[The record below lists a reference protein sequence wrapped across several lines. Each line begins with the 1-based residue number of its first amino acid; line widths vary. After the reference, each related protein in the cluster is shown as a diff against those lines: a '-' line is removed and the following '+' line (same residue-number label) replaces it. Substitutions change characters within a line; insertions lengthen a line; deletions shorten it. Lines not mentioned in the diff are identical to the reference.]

1 MSLVCYFFLSIW
13 CRFIKSSTSTCNTPR
28 KLTNIA
34 DNAALPGTMTS
45 NVTQQAINDK
55 KMLGDCGVNGMESS
69 NVENDDNDN
78 GVDGGSSAVN
88 KRQISRELFVVDK
101 QNSNSVGGYGNVL
114 ARNKG
119 SNFNSSTFGS
129 SNSNYYETT
138 TTTTFAE
145 NESPN
150 AMSRK
155 SYIAGGDLEIEGGGV
170 VVGGGKL
177 DFVIGMNKTSTSTPM
192 QSSSFSKVNRS
203 IDDPTLTSTPNS
215 FRNNTNNSFSL
226 DHSGIVKGNSIKRNQ
241 LNDSN
246 KSNSMSRRNTTS
258 SPMCLGDFMNAS
270 GNSGKGSRKKVQ
282 QSTPIENG
290 SVFSSN
296 DFPSLSGS
304 VSQKRITPIS
314 VPASSA
320 TAQSIEVRPK
330 KRVVPIT
337 ISRRTSGSGTGNT
350 VGGNVINSSFVSS
363 SFQQENNLLNVM
375 SFETDPRSDVMSERR
390 MLRDCRDAITK
401 DFTKEQ
407 EPARHLHAFIKETL
421 PSSAGVVKAPGTPR
435 KLSIFKYHEEKVVE
449 KEMLLR
455 MAKVYS
461 FLMDMNLIPNILTEL
476 SYLINLLNT
485 DHDPYEQVAPQNP
498 PHSTD
503 KSSMLLKNL
512 TNCIYFTTHTLIA
525 QRNVLAL
532 LDVTTIRV
540 LIDNERIQQF
550 PELYEHLKLFQ
561 QRKVQLEDVALTL
574 AHKNQLNGSISG
586 GNVFFQQ
593 ETDNRDNFPSDREFG
608 AFKKQRDMFYS
619 ILR

>member
-1 MSLVCYFFLSIW
+1 MPETMSL
-13 CRFIKSSTSTCNTPR
+13 
-28 KLTNIA
+28 
-34 DNAALPGTMTS
+34 

-55 KMLGDCGVNGMESS
+55 KMLGDCGVNGMKSVL
-69 NVENDDNDN
+69 NIENDDNDYDGN
-78 GVDGGSSAVN
+78 SGVVN
-88 KRQISRELFVVDK
+88 KRQISRELFVVNK
-101 QNSNSVGGYGNVL
+101 QNNNSVGGYGNVL

-119 SNFNSSTFGS
+119 SNFNSSTLSS

-138 TTTTFAE
+138 STTTFAE

-155 SYIAGGDLEIEGGGV
+155 SYIAGGDLEIEGGGGV
-170 VVGGGKL
+170 GGKL
-177 DFVIGMNKTSTSTPM
+177 DFVSNMNKTSTSTPM
-192 QSSSFSKVNRS
+192 QSNSSFSKVNRS
-203 IDDPTLTSTPNS
+203 IEDPTLTSTPNS

-226 DHSGIVKGNSIKRNQ
+226 DHSGIVKGNSIKRIQ

-258 SPMCLGDFMNAS
+258 SPICLGDFINAS
-270 GNSGKGSRKKVQ
+270 WSSTKGSRKKMQ
-282 QSTPIENG
+282 QSTPDENC
-290 SVFSSN
+290 SVFSTN
-296 DFPSLSGS
+296 DFPSLSS
-304 VSQKRITPIS
+304 VSSVQQKRSTPT
-314 VPASSA
+314 AST
-320 TAQSIEVRPK
+320 TAQSIELRPK

-350 VGGNVINSSFVSS
+350 VGGNIINSSFVSS

-375 SFETDPRSDVMSERR
+375 SFETDPRLDVMSERR
-390 MLRDCRDAITK
+390 MLRDCRDAITN
-401 DFTKEQ
+401 DFKKEQ
-407 EPARHLHAFIKETL
+407 EPARHLLAFIKETL
-421 PSSAGVVKAPGTPR
+421 PSSAGDVKALR
-435 KLSIFKYHEEKVVE
+435 KLSSFKYHEEKVVE

-498 PHSTD
+498 IYSID

-525 QRNVLAL
+525 QKTVLAL
-532 LDVTTIRV
+532 LDATTIRV

-550 PELYEHLKLFQ
+550 PELFEYLKLFQ

-574 AHKNQLNGSISG
+574 AHNNLLNGSNSG

>member
-1 MSLVCYFFLSIW
+1 ML
-13 CRFIKSSTSTCNTPR
+13 
-28 KLTNIA
+28 
-34 DNAALPGTMTS
+34 GTMTS

-55 KMLGDCGVNGMESS
+55 RMLLGDCGVNGMESL
-69 NVENDDNDN
+69 NAENDEDIGND
-78 GVDGGSSAVN
+78 DGGSSSNVN

-101 QNSNSVGGYGNVL
+101 QQNNNSVGVGYGNVL

-138 TTTTFAE
+138 TTTTTFAE

-155 SYIAGGDLEIEGGGV
+155 SNIAAGDLEIEGGAGV
-170 VVGGGKL
+170 SCGGGGGKL
-177 DFVIGMNKTSTSTPM
+177 DFVIGMNKTSTSTPLH
-192 QSSSFSKVNRS
+192 SSSFSKVNRS

-215 FRNNTNNSFSL
+215 FRINNSFSL

-246 KSNSMSRRNTTS
+246 NSNSMSRRNTTS
-258 SPMCLGDFMNAS
+258 SPMCLGDFMNVS
-270 GNSGKGSRKKVQ
+270 GNSGKGSRKKSIQ
-282 QSTPIENG
+282 QSTPNENC

-304 VSQKRITPIS
+304 VPQKRLTPIS
-314 VPASSA
+314 VPAAPTVIATA
-320 TAQSIEVRPK
+320 TAQPIEVRPK
-330 KRVVPIT
+330 KRVVPMT
-337 ISRRTSGSGTGNT
+337 ISRRTIGSGTGNT

-401 DFTKEQ
+401 DFTREQ

-421 PSSAGVVKAPGTPR
+421 PSSAGDVKAPGTPR
-435 KLSIFKYHEEKVVE
+435 KLSIFKYHEEMVVE

-455 MAKVYS
+455 MSRIYS

-485 DHDPYEQVAPQNP
+485 DHDPYEQITPQ
-498 PHSTD
+498 STD

-532 LDVTTIRV
+532 LDITTIRV
-540 LIDNERIQQF
+540 LIDNERIQQLPVLF
-550 PELYEHLKLFQ
+550 EHLKLFQ